1 MRTQRN
7 TGKQIT
13 LKIKYLT
20 DEAGLEHIHYVQKD
34 FNKVLRFTY
43 NRICE
48 NDKYSTKELTALQS
62 NLNNVKECKSH
73 LKSSAIYKCREIYS
87 ITGGSN
93 HQKVIFGG
101 RRNFLDRCQ
110 HKIDREEF
118 TRNRTVPIY
127 SVGQCNQHGNR
138 LFKIVDSHTITFK
151 PDKAHHIQLS
161 LINIGRNREKQLLK
175 LIELQKTRSISITY
189 ELDLEHVYITFDN
202 SLMANYDYP
211 VKKDRTIQID
221 VNPNYI
227 GWSITDWGYDYSFY
241 LIASGMFSLKP
252 LNDYENGLSVS
263 PDSKE
268 SEYITNKRKHE
279 VIEIAKEL
287 FKLCKHYHCEVF
299 VMEEL
304 SMKTTNLN
312 SGRKLNRLI
321 NSQWNRNLLFQQI
334 RKHIL
339 SSSTTLIEVQS
350 QYSSIIGNLVN
361 RRLELPDPVLASIEI
376 GRRGH
381 EFSCQYIF
389 KRRQQEKTVVLPKLE
404 TVKKS
409 IIRSLEEL
417 GIDVP
422 EFNNWNELWS
432 VVKKSKV
439 KYRFPLLPKYES
451 SPFSKNY
458 KRRYLVVYEF

>member
-1 MRTQRN
+1 
-7 TGKQIT
+7 
-13 LKIKYLT
+13 
-20 DEAGLEHIHYVQKD
+20 
-34 FNKVLRFTY
+34 
-43 NRICE
+43 
-48 NDKYSTKELTALQS
+48 
-62 NLNNVKECKSH
+62 
-73 LKSSAIYKCREIYS
+73 
-87 ITGGSN
+87 
-93 HQKVIFGG
+93 
-101 RRNFLDRCQ
+101 
-110 HKIDREEF
+110 
-118 TRNRTVPIY
+118 
-127 SVGQCNQHGNR
+127 
-138 LFKIVDSHTITFK
+138 
-151 PDKAHHIQLS
+151 
-161 LINIGRNREKQLLK
+161 
-175 LIELQKTRSISITY
+175 
-189 ELDLEHVYITFDN
+189 
-202 SLMANYDYP
+202 
-211 VKKDRTIQID
+211 
-221 VNPNYI
+221 
-227 GWSITDWGYDYSFY
+227 
-241 LIASGMFSLKP
+241 
-252 LNDYENGLSVS
+252 
-263 PDSKE
+263 
-268 SEYITNKRKHE
+268 
-279 VIEIAKEL
+279 
-287 FKLCKHYHCEVF
+287 
-299 VMEEL
+299 MEEL

-339 SSSTTLIEVQS
+339 SSSTTLVEVQS

-409 IIRSLEEL
+409 IIQSLEEL